1 MDNSAMLFHC
11 IQLDTTVWNM
21 LDNSKLQED
30 APFLKPLK
38 INVFKKK
45 DEQLMF
51 KYVQNSDVLNLKN
64 LG

>member
-11 IQLDTTVWNM
+11 IQLDATVWNM

-45 DEQLMF
+45 DE
-51 KYVQNSDVLNLKN
+51 
-64 LG
+64 